1 MTTVI
6 NSDVIHGL
14 MAALVAK
21 MPSTTK
27 TDLDLLLT
35 EVNVMSRDA
44 AEETREAMNNFAH
57 VIERSPNRKRLHGG

>member
-6 NSDVIHGL
+6 NSEMIHGL
-14 MAALVAK
+14 MALVAK

-27 TDLDLLLT
+27 ADLDSLLV
-35 EVNVMSRDA
+35 EVDVMSRGA

-57 VIERSPNRKRLHGG
+57 VIERSSNRKKIHVD